1 MEDDMKLSGP
11 GHRAALFLASVSLAA
26 CVFATPAQALA
37 SQAWTPPGA
46 TACQFDGWTNSLK
59 PAIPVRDGPSS
70 DAARVGML
78 PVTADEEE
86 SEYTYSV
93 RFRVTEAL
101 NGWLKIDQASDDYNE
116 AEGAPPR
123 EVYRGSGWI
132 RSDDARV
139 GIQSGRGYAQPDSKS
154 ERLLDLGGDWL
165 TDRGQIQNI
174 VACSGEWLLLDYQL
188 NTRATSDGRLQDIPE
203 KDRGIARAWF
213 RGVCSNEE
221 TTCDMR
227 SVDKD

>member
-1 MEDDMKLSGP
+1 M
-11 GHRAALFLASVSLAA
+11 
-26 CVFATPAQALA
+26 PADTLA
-37 SQAWTPPGA
+37 SQAWTPSGA

-59 PAIPVRDGPSS
+59 SAIPVRNSPSS
-70 DAARVGML
+70 DAAQVGML

-93 RFRVTEAL
+93 KFQVTQAH
-101 NGWLKIDQASDDYNE
+101 NGWLRIEQANDDYNLG
-116 AEGAPPR
+116 EGAPPR

-139 GIQSGRGYAQPDSKS
+139 GIQSARGYARPDSKS

-165 TDRGQIQNI
+165 TERAQIQGI
-174 VACSGEWLLLDYQL
+174 AACSGEWLLLDYQL
-188 NTRATSDGRLQDIPE
+188 NTRATPQGGLQDIPE
-203 KDRGIARAWF
+203 QDRRTARAWF